1 MVSGTRRG
9 LFTLPEGFLHRVPM
23 KEVQL
28 GPKKRVEDKWRRKE
42 AEEEQI
48 PYTAEQRLNN

>member
-9 LFTLPEGFLHRVPM
+9 LFTLPEGSLHRVPM